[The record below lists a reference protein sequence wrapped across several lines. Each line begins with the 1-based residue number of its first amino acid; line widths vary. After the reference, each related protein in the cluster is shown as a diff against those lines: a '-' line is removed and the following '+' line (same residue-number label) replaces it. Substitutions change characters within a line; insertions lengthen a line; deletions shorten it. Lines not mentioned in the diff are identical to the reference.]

1 MESEISK
8 ELSDMLSA
16 LEGTGGTEDLQENVE
31 GDNSTDETNQSDNNH
46 DDTASETT
54 SEEPPTDG
62 TSAADEPPTNE
73 SPDEDKDSIIESL
86 RKRINELESRKSEP
100 EPEPTTPKTTIT
112 EPLKIEPRDFIGD
125 EDIDEL
131 ISDKDKLNNLLNT
144 VYSQGIEN
152 ARKLISEHVLLS
164 IPEIVRTNVSVM
176 EDLRKTSEKFYDE
189 NRDLAPFKKVVASV
203 FEELAS
209 KNPDKKYQDILNDV
223 ATESRKRLELV
234 KAAQKSTPAP
244 RLPQK
249 KGTATKPAG
258 KPQTSSLA
266 DEIAAMNETL
276 GR

>member
-31 GDNSTDETNQSDNNH
+31 GDNSTDETNQSDSGD

-54 SEEPPTDG
+54 SEESPTDE
-62 TSAADEPPTNE
+62 TSAANEPPTNE
-73 SPDEDKDSIIESL
+73 PPDEDKDSIIESL
-86 RKRINELESRKSEP
+86 RKKINELESRKP
-100 EPEPTTPKTTIT
+100 EPEPTTPKTPVT

-189 NRDLAPFKKVVASV
+189 NKDLAPFKKVVASV

-209 KNPDKKYQDILNDV
+209 KNPDKKYQDILDDV

-266 DEIAAMNETL
+266 DEIAAMNEIL